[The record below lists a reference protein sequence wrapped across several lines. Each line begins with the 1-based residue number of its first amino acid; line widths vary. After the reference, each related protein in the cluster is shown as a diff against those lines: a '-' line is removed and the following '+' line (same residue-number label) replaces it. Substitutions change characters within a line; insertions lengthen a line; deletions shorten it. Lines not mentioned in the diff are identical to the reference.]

1 MCVTF
6 LLAEIV
12 ASFSLVFFRCFEI
25 IWWLKVSHG
34 KQEDFPVSPP
44 LHTLHL
50 SLSPSPPPLF
60 LPSSAY
66 KSNYDGCATDWGL
79 KWVRF
84 QLSPFSR
91 KTGDSKSR
99 DWQLPRP
106 LSTLFPP
113 LRCFNVSKQREITA
127 GPTNVILARIV
138 ANCKLGKG
146 EANSR
151 LANAN
156 NWKLGLYPSSFTTH
170 LLCLHF
176 IIKQKWYV
184 LILKCPQICCQE
196 KLWHDLK
203 S

>member
-1 MCVTF
+1 MWLALFKFSFFQIYFTTPHNLIQLFLWDPPLFLSPPVQRIFCCLYMCVCVNVCYFPLSGNFCF
-6 LLAEIV
+6 L
-12 ASFSLVFFRCFEI
+12 FCGFFLCFEI

-91 KTGDSKSR
+91 KTGDPKSR

-113 LRCFNVSKQREITA
+113 LRCFNVSKQRENHCRTHECH
-127 GPTNVILARIV
+127 PRQ
-138 ANCKLGKG
+138 NCGQL
-146 EANSR
+146 
-151 LANAN
+151 
-156 NWKLGLYPSSFTTH
+156 
-170 LLCLHF
+170 
-176 IIKQKWYV
+176 
-184 LILKCPQICCQE
+184 
-196 KLWHDLK
+196 
-203 S
+203 